1 MAQVTATADTR
12 PMREQLVEML
22 IIVLALVVLA
32 FKAEELARHDDTVKR
47 YNDLLEKTAIEKQQT
62 DKRIDELEQQIR
74 LLRTDMQIMQYGYE
88 STE

>member
-1 MAQVTATADTR
+1 
-12 PMREQLVEML
+12 MREQLVEML

-74 LLRTDMQIMQYGYE
+74 ILRTDMQIMQYGYE

>member
-1 MAQVTATADTR
+1 
-12 PMREQLVEML
+12 MREKLVEML

-74 LLRTDMQIMQYGYE
+74 ILRTDMQIMQYGYE

>member
-32 FKAEELARHDDTVKR
+32 FKAEELARHGDTVKR

-74 LLRTDMQIMQYGYE
+74 VLRTDMQIMQYGYE

>member
-1 MAQVTATADTR
+1 MAQVTAAADTR

-32 FKAEELARHDDTVKR
+32 FKAEELARHGDTVKR

>member
-1 MAQVTATADTR
+1 
-12 PMREQLVEML
+12 MREQLVEML

-74 LLRTDMQIMQYGYE
+74 VLRTDMQIMQYGYE